1 MQLLTAPLFGSK
13 HLIGILFIT
22 IFFLLISTFI
32 KKDKSQDQNKF
43 ILVFMITFYLLEVL
57 KIGYIIYLDK
67 VFPIYQLPFHLCSV
81 PLYLYPIM
89 YFFKNTKF
97 VEKYIKPASYGLILI
112 AGIMVLEQPTNILGS
127 QSSWLPLKD
136 NILPIISFFYHGLM
150 IFSSIY
156 LLKSTYYQFKLTDY
170 TKSMTVGLIFAGVA
184 IMVNQLL
191 DKDFM
196 LLNKGT
202 GSPLAFIL
210 EISKP
215 LYMISMI
222 GGFAILIGI
231 VFVLTDIM
239 YSKKKINNKVN
250 SSV

>member
-22 IFFLLISTFI
+22 VFFILISTLI
-32 KKDKSQDQNKF
+32 KKDKAQDHNKF
-43 ILVFMITFYLLEVL
+43 ILIFMIAFYVLEIL

-67 VFPIYQLPFHLCSV
+67 AYPIYQLPFHLCSI
-81 PLYLYPIM
+81 PLYLYPLM

-97 VEKYIKPASYGLILI
+97 VDKFIKPASYSLVLI
-112 AGIMVLEQPTNILGS
+112 AGIMALALPTNILGS
-127 QSSWLPLKD
+127 QVNWLPLKD

-156 LLKSTYYQFKLTDY
+156 LLKSKYYRFQLTDY
-170 TKSMTVGLIFAGVA
+170 TRSMTVGLTFAGIA
-184 IMVNQLL
+184 IIVNQLL

-215 LYMISMI
+215 LYMVSMI

-231 VFVLTDIM
+231 IFVVTDVV
-239 YSKKKINNKVN
+239 YSKKKVNKIAKT
-250 SSV
+250 SV